1 MIKHTR
7 SLAIAVAVIVNSLAL
22 ATMHLAMGQ
31 IAEHERAALS
41 APTTSPSA
49 YQHRRA
55 RGHAQTTTQK
65 KRGAFRRPASDRCA
79 ASTCCR

>member
-41 APTTSPSA
+41 APERIVVTAIRHENYKLAS
-49 YQHRRA
+49 RLC
-55 RGHAQTTTQK
+55 
-65 KRGAFRRPASDRCA
+65 PAPNLL
-79 ASTCCR
+79 